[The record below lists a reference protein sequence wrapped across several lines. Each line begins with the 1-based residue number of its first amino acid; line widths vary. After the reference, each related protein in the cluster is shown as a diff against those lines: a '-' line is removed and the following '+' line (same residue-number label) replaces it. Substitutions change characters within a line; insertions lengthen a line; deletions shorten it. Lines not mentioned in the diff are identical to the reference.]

1 MTNPMTNQ
9 NTIQSM
15 LSKMGP
21 QIAMCLPKHLTAER
35 LTRIALTCLR
45 QNPKLQECEPTSFI
59 ASVMQAA
66 QLGLEP
72 GVLGQ
77 CHLVPFWN
85 NKTKRMECQFMAGYR
100 GLIDLSRRSG
110 NIVSIIA
117 RAVYENDI
125 FNFEFG
131 LNELL
136 EHKPSLVNKGEVVA
150 FYAIALLKDGGH
162 QFEVMSKNEINEIR
176 DKYSKSKDK
185 NGEYRGPWETSYDEM
200 AKKTVLRRL
209 FKWLPASPEMQK
221 AAILDELQEAGIQ
234 NIKESLSQDMNINFL
249 EHDSIE
255 QKNEM
260 EELFTPTIVDEP
272 FEHPLA
278 TVEQLK
284 EIETFISELNL
295 TSEQITSMLTK
306 QEVANFELL
315 TETKA
320 KILIYQLNK
329 LKQQ

>member
-1 MTNPMTNQ
+1 MTDIIRNKH
-9 NTIQSM
+9 TIQSM

-59 ASVMQAA
+59 ASIMQAA

-77 CHLVPFWN
+77 CHLIPFWN
-85 NKTKRMECQFMAGYR
+85 NKAKRMECQFMAGYR

-117 RAVYENDI
+117 RAVYENDV

-136 EHKPSLVNKGEVVA
+136 EHKPSLINKGEVVA
-150 FYAIALLKDGGH
+150 FYAVAILKDGGH

-176 DKYSKSKDK
+176 DNYSKSKDK
-185 NGEYRGPWETSYDEM
+185 GPWETSYDEM

-221 AAILDELQEAGIQ
+221 AAILDELEEAGIQ
-234 NIKESLSQDMNINFL
+234 NIKESLSQDINIDFL
-249 EHDSIE
+249 EHEPIE
-255 QKNEM
+255 PKNEM
-260 EELFTPTIVDEP
+260 EELFTPTIQDEP
-272 FEHPLA
+272 FQHPLL
-278 TVEQLK
+278 TDEQLSQ
-284 EIETFISELNL
+284 INLLISELNL
-295 TSEQITSMLTK
+295 DNEKISGMLIK
-306 QEVANFELL
+306 QEVSCLEEL

-329 LKQQ
+329 LKQ